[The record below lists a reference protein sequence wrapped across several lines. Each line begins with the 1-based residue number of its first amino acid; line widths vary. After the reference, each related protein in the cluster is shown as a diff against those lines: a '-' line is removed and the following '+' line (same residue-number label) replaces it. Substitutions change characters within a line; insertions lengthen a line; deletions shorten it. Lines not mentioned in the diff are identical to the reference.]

1 MPHSPG
7 SAPLSWRIRPRAAAR
22 VPLVLGQ
29 GCTDLTQLTPQLAG
43 RALVVVMPMMLLGVV
58 EVVVVA
64 LAGVVAAVVVAAPA
78 YS

>member
-1 MPHSPG
+1 MTHVREVLFELADP
-7 SAPLSWRIRPRAAAR
+7 AAR
-22 VPLVLGQ
+22 LGKVSLVLGQ
-29 GCTDLTQLTPQLAG
+29 GCTDLTELRPQLAG